1 MEATDA
7 DLNDEDEVDNKQLC
21 FGLHTSQRG
30 SASGMFIVY
39 LSGCTDNSDLSV
51 CPAPVHILV
60 LSPSHFNFRFESG
73 GVSLSRNLRILNPL
87 DTIQSRAVTPQLR
100 SWEKLKMS
108 AADKEVHI
116 YWDETR

>member
-1 MEATDA
+1 MKATDA
-7 DLNDEDEVDNKQLC
+7 DLNDEDEVDNRQLC
-21 FGLHTSQRG
+21 FWLHTSQRG
-30 SASGMFIVY
+30 SVGGLF
-39 LSGCTDNSDLSV
+39 SGCTDNSDLSV
-51 CPAPVHILV
+51 CPAPVHIL
-60 LSPSHFNFRFESG
+60 SSSQFNFRFESG

>member
-1 MEATDA
+1 MEATNA
-7 DLNDEDEVDNKQLC
+7 DLNDEDEVDNRQLC

-30 SASGMFIVY
+30 SVGGLF
-39 LSGCTDNSDLSV
+39 SGCTDNSDLSV
-51 CPAPVHILV
+51 YPAPVHILV